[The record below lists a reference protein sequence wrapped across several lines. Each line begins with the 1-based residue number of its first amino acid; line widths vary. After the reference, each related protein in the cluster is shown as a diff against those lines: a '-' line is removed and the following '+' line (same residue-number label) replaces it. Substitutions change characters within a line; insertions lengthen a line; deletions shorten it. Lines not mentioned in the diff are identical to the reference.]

1 MRIGDTSTATKPGS
15 VLIENGKDFAPA
27 IAKNDRI
34 ELSFLAH
41 ALSSDHSRISQL
53 HLQYESNSY
62 HIPAAEISKKIV
74 DYYLETSNTAP

>member
-1 MRIGDTSTATKPGS
+1 MRIGDTSTTTKPGS
-15 VLIENGKDFAPA
+15 VLTEKGKDFAPA

-41 ALSSDHSRISQL
+41 ALSNDDARISRL

-62 HIPAAEISKKIV
+62 HIAAAEISMKIV
-74 DYYLETSNTAP
+74 DYYLETP